1 MRSRIGWAAAAA
13 AVALVGAIPALWG
26 RPSPDVAWFFYLAD
40 RMLQGERLYRDV
52 VEVNPPLIVWLNLP
66 VAALARAAAV
76 PAEMVYGAALLVL
89 IGVSL
94 ALAARLLPE
103 EEPWRAPGVRP
114 VALLLGLVVL
124 LPLAGEDFGEREHLL
139 LILTL
144 PYTLLVIAR
153 AGGRSP
159 GRGLALAVG
168 VMAGVGFTL
177 KPYFVPLWLALE
189 AYLVRARPAPPW
201 RRPETVAVVGV
212 GLLYG
217 AAVLLFTPEY
227 FDLARTFGG
236 LYWSY
241 LRGPLWLT
249 AFLGEGSALP
259 LLALLAFAVLYRR
272 DPGGHV
278 WRVFAIAVGA
288 AVLSAL
294 LQGKGWRYHFY
305 PAMGYGLLLLAAMG
319 WGARRPLERMAQQLY
334 AAACVAAVFTAVAL
348 TLLQSGYPQ
357 HSATSPSLRRG
368 SGLLGA
374 EPRAPPAGAGRQCAG
389 AVEQHGVGVSAG
401 HQHRARGGRR
411 DFRVSGC
418 CPALYMSEL
427 RADAPIR
434 FRNGSAMSAQER
446 YLGEAVV
453 EDMERR
459 PPEVLVE
466 LRPGPDQRKRSGS
479 GGSTTWNT
487 SDETLGFASWLAR
500 YGFAGDVGEYRLYR
514 RGAVA
519 AAVPD
524 ETDPTAS
531 GTLAAGWDGTR
542 GIQLDR
548 EGLLGAVLLIPTW
561 LVALR
566 RERGAP
572 TGPVSTPR
580 V

>member
-13 AVALVGAIPALWG
+13 AIALVGAIPALWG

-124 LPLAGEDFGEREHLL
+124 LPLAGKDFGEREHLL

-159 GRGLALAVG
+159 GRALALAVG

-189 AYLVRARPAPPW
+189 AYLVRARPSPPPW

-278 WRVFAIAVGA
+278 WRVLAIAVGA

-319 WGARRPLERMAQQLY
+319 WGARRPLERMAQQVY

-357 HSATSPSLRRG
+357 HSATSPSLRRR

-374 EPRAPPAGAGRQCAG
+374 EPRAPPAGPGRQCAG

-401 HQHRARGGRR
+401 HQHRARVVVAISESLAAPGALHERAARR
-411 DFRVSGC
+411 SADPLPQRVGDVGSGTVSGRGGGGGYGATAAGGAGRAAAGSG
-418 CPALYMSEL
+418 PASVRDPAARLPGILL
-427 RADAPIR
+427 RDSR
-434 FRNGSAMSAQER
+434 FR
-446 YLGEAVV
+446 
-453 EDMERR
+453 
-459 PPEVLVE
+459 E
-466 LRPGPDQRKRSGS
+466 LA
-479 GGSTTWNT
+479 GG
-487 SDETLGFASWLAR
+487 